1 MELESNRKEKNGG
14 LMKTDKQLQF
24 DVLEELQYE
33 PSVDA
38 SKIGVIARN
47 GIVSLTGTVASYAEQ
62 YGATHATERVA
73 GVKAVANETK
83 VELPSLHQRDDA
95 DIAQQVLD
103 ALKRHVWI
111 THDTIKV
118 EVEHG
123 WVTLEGTV
131 NYRFQHRS
139 ADDAVRYLT
148 GVKGLYNLIKV
159 KQITINSS
167 EVRTKIENALRR
179 ATELEA
185 TGIKVEVHGNKVTL
199 GGNVRSWAE
208 RSDAERAAW
217 AAPGVG
223 QVEDNLTIAA

>member
-1 MELESNRKEKNGG
+1 V
-14 LMKTDKQLQF
+14 KTDKQLQR
-24 DVLEELQYE
+24 DVLDELQYE

-38 SKIGVIARN
+38 SKIGVIAHD

-62 YGATHATERVA
+62 NAATHAAERIA

-83 VELPSLHQRDDA
+83 VEVPSVHQRDDA
-95 DIAQQVLD
+95 DIAQAVLN
-103 ALKRHVWI
+103 ALKWHIWVPQ
-111 THDTIKV
+111 DDIKV
-118 EVEHG
+118 SVERA

-131 NYRFQHRS
+131 NSKFQRTS

-148 GVKGLYNLIKV
+148 GVKGVINLISV
-159 KQITINSS
+159 KQPAINSS
-167 EVRTKIENALRR
+167 EVKLKIEKALRR

-185 TGIKVEVHGNKVTL
+185 AHIDVEVQGNKVVL
-199 GGNVRSWAE
+199 RGNVRSWAE

>member
-1 MELESNRKEKNGG
+1 
-14 LMKTDKQLQF
+14 MKTDKQLQR
-24 DVLEELQYE
+24 DVLDELQYE

-38 SKIGVIARN
+38 SKIGVIAHN

-62 YGATHATERVA
+62 NAATHAAERIA

-83 VELPSLHQRDDA
+83 VELPSMHQRDDA
-95 DIAQQVLD
+95 DIAQAVLN
-103 ALKRHVWI
+103 AFKWHVWVPQ
-111 THDTIKV
+111 DAIKV
-118 EVEHG
+118 SVERG

-131 NYRFQHRS
+131 NSKFQRTS

-148 GVKGLYNLIKV
+148 GVQGVINLISV
-159 KQITINSS
+159 KQPAINSS
-167 EVRTKIENALRR
+167 EVKLKIENALRR

-185 TGIKVEVHGNKVTL
+185 AHINVEVQGNKVVL
-199 GGNVRSWAE
+199 RGKVRSWAE

>member
-1 MELESNRKEKNGG
+1 V
-14 LMKTDKQLQF
+14 KTDKQLQR
-24 DVLEELQYE
+24 DVLDELQYE

-38 SKIGVIARN
+38 SKIGVIAHN

-62 YGATHATERVA
+62 NGATHAAERIA

-83 VELPSLHQRDDA
+83 VELPSMHQRDDA
-95 DIAQQVLD
+95 DIAQAVLN
-103 ALKRHVWI
+103 AFKWHVWVPQEV
-111 THDTIKV
+111 IKV
-118 EVEHG
+118 SVERG

-131 NYRFQHRS
+131 NSKFQRTS
-139 ADDAVRYLT
+139 ADDAVRFLT
-148 GVKGLYNLIKV
+148 GVKGVINLISV
-159 KQITINSS
+159 KQPAINFS
-167 EVRTKIENALRR
+167 EVKLKIENALRR

-185 TGIKVEVHGNKVTL
+185 AHINVEVQGNKVVL
-199 GGNVRSWAE
+199 QGHVRSWAE

>member
-1 MELESNRKEKNGG
+1 
-14 LMKTDKQLQF
+14 MKTDKQLQR
-24 DVLEELQYE
+24 DVLDELQYE

-38 SKIGVIARN
+38 SKIGVIAHN
-47 GIVSLTGTVASYAEQ
+47 GIVSLSGIVASYAEQ
-62 YGATHATERVA
+62 YGATHAAERVA

-83 VELPSLHQRDDA
+83 VELPSMHQRDDA
-95 DIAQQVLD
+95 DIAQVVVN
-103 ALKRHVWI
+103 ALKWHVWVP
-111 THDTIKV
+111 HDTIKV
-118 EVEHG
+118 KVEQG

-131 NYRFQHRS
+131 DAKFQRES

-148 GVKGLYNLIKV
+148 GVKGLTNLITV
-159 KQITINSS
+159 KQPAINSS
-167 EVRTKIENALRR
+167 EVKTKIESALRR

-185 TGIKVEVHGNKVTL
+185 KLINVEVKGNKVIL
-199 GGNVRSWAE
+199 RGHVRSWAE